1 MDGLV
6 EFLDVNSVSMLN
18 GLARGMLLFLI
29 ASGLSL
35 IFGMMDVLNLSHGV
49 LFAVGAYLAYTFVGP
64 EAGLL
69 LALGAAVVVGV
80 LLGGG
85 LRLALMP
92 IKGQG
97 HSSELLVTLGILYIG
112 ADLIS
117 TIWGNDFL
125 RVPPPEFLAGSITL
139 PGGNSYPSYRLAVIG
154 IGAIVA
160 LILWIVFEK
169 TRLGALVRATVADES
184 MVGAAGIN
192 TSHIRTGVLAVGAVL
207 ATVGGVLAAPVLSL
221 SPFLADEFLLL
232 AFVVLVIGGAGSLLG
247 ALIGSLVVG
256 QVQSTLSALLPEL
269 SGFLLFGVM
278 ALVLIV
284 RPHGLFGKAAL

>member
-1 MDGLV
+1 MEGLV

-18 GLARGMLLFLI
+18 GVARGMLLFLI

-35 IFGMMDVLNLSHGV
+35 IFGMLDVLNLSHGV

-64 EAGLL
+64 GAALL
-69 LALGAAVVVGV
+69 LALGAAVIVGI
-80 LLGGG
+80 LLGAG
-85 LRLALMP
+85 LRLALIP
-92 IKGQG
+92 VRGQG

-112 ADLIS
+112 ADLIP

-125 RVPPPEFLAGSITL
+125 RVPPPAFLAGSVTI
-139 PGGNSYPSYRLAVIG
+139 PGGHSYPAYRLAVIG
-154 IGAIVA
+154 IGALVA
-160 LILWIVFEK
+160 LVLWLVFER

-192 TSHIRTGVLAVGAVL
+192 TSHIRTGILIIGAVL

-232 AFVVLVIGGAGSLLG
+232 AFVVLVIGGAGSLQG
-247 ALIGSLVVG
+247 ALVGSLVVG
-256 QVQSTLSALLPEL
+256 QVQSTLSALFPDF

-284 RPHGLFGKAAL
+284 RPGGLFGKTT